1 MANQT
6 PDQLQ
11 QAHKQ
16 MQEALRNGSLR
27 RDLQGRRSA
36 DSKQRG
42 QADKEF
48 NFDEFGRKIPKPT
61 FLRPENIEKGEN
73 YDVERVLYTTL
84 GQQKGDAPR
93 KITRED
99 IMAFKDNIDLLRE
112 QYSKG
117 ITIQNIVNLSHADDI
132 DRANEQIHLVVPLSR
147 KDSLVHLLTNA
158 GPKSK
163 VTNHHVEI
171 EFSSFSSLVS
181 STSQNAVNQVK
192 RWLSGGKIKFE
203 CDCERHTYWYRYM
216 ATIGGYGLGRKENGY
231 PKLRNPL
238 LSGVA
243 CKHVLRAVHW
253 IQSPSG
259 IEYLK
264 KEVKKDRS
272 KQLSVRKKQT
282 DKQILAELDQQI
294 SGLNKETKGRIQ
306 PNIQKAEKEMIR
318 RAAKVAKEHFA
329 AQGKQA
335 KQVQDAQDRSKYTEW
350 RNSGIVTDEVYQE
363 LMRRFK

>member
-1 MANQT
+1 MANPT
-6 PDQLQ
+6 PDQLR

-42 QADKEF
+42 QADKEYSY
-48 NFDEFGRKIPKPT
+48 DEFGRKIPQPT
-61 FLRPENIEKGEN
+61 FLRPEHIAKGED

-84 GQQKGDAPR
+84 GQQKGEPPR

-117 ITIQNIVNLSHADDI
+117 ITIQNIINLSHADDI

-147 KDSLVHLLTNA
+147 KDSLVHLMTNA
-158 GPKSK
+158 GPHSK
-163 VTNHHVEI
+163 VTNHHIEI
-171 EFSSFSSLVS
+171 EFSSFSALIS
-181 STSQNAVNQVK
+181 STGQNAVNQVK
-192 RWLSGGKIKFE
+192 RWLAGGKIKFE
-203 CDCERHTYWYRYM
+203 CDCERHTFWYRYM

-243 CKHVLRAVHW
+243 CKHVLKTVYW

-264 KEVKKDRS
+264 KEVKKDRTR
-272 KQLSVRKKQT
+272 QLSVRKKQT
-282 DKQILAELDQQI
+282 DRQILAELDQQV
-294 SGLNKETKGRIQ
+294 SAANKETDGKIQ
-306 PNIQKAEKEMIR
+306 PNIRKAEQEMIR
-318 RAAKVAKEHFA
+318 RAAKVAKKHFA
-329 AQGKQA
+329 KQQKMERQAQEA
-335 KQVQDAQDRSKYTEW
+335 LDRNKYAEW
-350 RNSGIVTDEVYQE
+350 RNSGIVTDEVFQE